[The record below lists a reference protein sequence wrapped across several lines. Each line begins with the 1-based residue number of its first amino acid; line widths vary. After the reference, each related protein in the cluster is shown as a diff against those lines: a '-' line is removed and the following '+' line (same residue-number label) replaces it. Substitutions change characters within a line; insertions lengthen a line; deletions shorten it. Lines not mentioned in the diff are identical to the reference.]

1 MIEISGPFLG
11 ESITLPPEPDLS
23 RIATEQRN
31 PRTARIDT
39 VDTLEMLRLIN
50 AEDAGVPHAVATQMP
65 AIARAVDGIVA
76 RIREGGRLVYI
87 GAGTS
92 GRLGVLDA
100 SECPPTFNTPP
111 GLVVG
116 LIAGGDHALRHAV
129 EAVEDQP
136 DAGADALNSIEVS
149 ARDTV
154 VGIAASG
161 RTPFVLGAIRHAN
174 EVGALTV
181 GICNTDGA
189 PLSDVVR
196 IPIPVVTGP
205 EVITGS
211 TRLKAGTA
219 QKLVL
224 NMLSTGAMIRLGKT
238 YGNLMVDLQPTNQK
252 LRVRALGIVR
262 DATGAS
268 EEEAAA
274 TLRAADGEVK
284 TAIVG
289 LLLGLPPGEAR
300 ERLAVHDGRVR
311 EALTG
316 GAS

>member
-1 MIEISGPFLG
+1 
-11 ESITLPPEPDLS
+11 LPPEIDLS

-31 PRTARIDT
+31 PRTADIDT
-39 VDTLEMLRLIN
+39 VGTEEMLRLIN
-50 AEDAGVPHAVATQMP
+50 TEDAGVPAAVATQLP

-76 RIREGGRLVYI
+76 RMRDGGRLIYI

-111 GLVVG
+111 ELVVG
-116 LIAGGDHALRHAV
+116 LIAGGDHALRHAI

-136 DAGADALNSIEVS
+136 EAGADALKAIDVTAN
-149 ARDTV
+149 DTV

-161 RTPFVLGAIRHAN
+161 RTPFVLGAITHAN

-181 GICNTDGA
+181 GICNSDGA
-189 PLSDVVR
+189 QLSELVE
-196 IPIPVVTGP
+196 ISIPVVTGP
-205 EVITGS
+205 EVVTGS

-224 NMLSTGAMIRLGKT
+224 NMLSTGVMIRLGKT
-238 YGNLMVDLQPTNQK
+238 YGNLMVDVQPTNEK
-252 LRVRALGIVR
+252 LRARAIRIVR
-262 DATGAS
+262 EATGVTDDEAS
-268 EEEAAA
+268 NA
-274 TLRAADGEVK
+274 LRGASNEVK
-284 TAIVG
+284 TAIVAV
-289 LLLGLPPGEAR
+289 LLGIAPDEAR
-300 ERLAVHDGRVR
+300 QRLTAGDGRVR
-311 EALTG
+311 EALEG